1 MSNHPI
7 RELKEQTW
15 EKFFEGSSIN
25 WERIY
30 QVFEARRKAET
41 KKRATKTSGTEDI
54 VEVL

>member
-1 MSNHPI
+1 MSEYKI
-7 RELKEQTW
+7 GELKEQTW
-15 EKFFEGSSIN
+15 EEFFEGSSIN

-54 VEVL
+54 VAVL